1 MNEPRLTRGQ
11 VLRDSNSIR
20 VTLIEGLMLDLR
32 GRPRDYHLWHA
43 AGGHRLG
50 YAAIYVGRL
59 PQQSPHRP
67 VLLWCGSFPTIR
79 ARPDRSADNA
89 AIEEFYDLGVGLHQ
103 SGGEFGRQMLA
114 QDAVADPQRR
124 SSRKSREAPRGHG
137 SSRRGT

>member
-1 MNEPRLTRGQ
+1 M
-11 VLRDSNSIR
+11 RDSNSIR

-67 VLLWCGSFPTIR
+67 VLLWCGSFPTYTR
-79 ARPDRSADNA
+79 APAREDRSADTCA
-89 AIEEFYDLGVGLHQ
+89 GC
-103 SGGEFGRQMLA
+103 GR
-114 QDAVADPQRR
+114 
-124 SSRKSREAPRGHG
+124 
-137 SSRRGT
+137 